1 MDTINPWL
9 DVDELNRLANALIQ
23 PVQKKKADP
32 ARNFASKSLAKASEQ
47 AKRAGIVTPAATA
60 APSEVRQADLPELGT
75 WLTDNARCEGLC
87 VVDRDGDVYHSAMPN
102 KEWTN
107 LTVSAATKGQRLEEG
122 KSPSVR
128 MKVAAG
134 LFLQFITIGTD
145 RGPLLVGLLTRN
157 LLRES
162 QLTEF
167 SDLVGKIS
175 GADQVEKR

>member
-23 PVQKKKADP
+23 PVQKKSDP
-32 ARNFASKSLAKASEQ
+32 ARNFASKSLAKASQQ
-47 AKRAGIVTPAATA
+47 AQRAGIVA
-60 APSEVRQADLPELGT
+60 APATTAPTDIRQADLPELGA

-87 VVDRDGDVYHSAMPN
+87 VVDRDGDVYHAAMPN

-107 LTVSAATKGQRLEEG
+107 LTISAATSGQRL
-122 KSPSVR
+122 KDIQSPSVR
-128 MKVAAG
+128 IKVAAS
-134 LFLQFITIGTD
+134 LYLQFIAIETE
-145 RGPLLVGLLTRN
+145 RGPLLIGLLTRN

-167 SDLVGKIS
+167 SNLVGKIS
-175 GADQVEKR
+175 RADQLEGL